1 MSTWGTNIDYR
12 AGTHLCM
19 CTHMHTRV
27 HACAG
32 AHMHANTCAYLC
44 RSTHVHTHIHVYA
57 HTQMHIYHH
66 VILQQQVTTLGQDL
80 QPAGWSS
87 LTRAYGASTTVVWP
101 GSPVQSQGMK
111 ERREALHDQKDG
123 YCQNGK
129 YGKNDKDPN
138 ESSPASQAK
147 ADVHHHG
154 PEHLRQFCKSK
165 RNILF

>member
-1 MSTWGTNIDYR
+1 
-12 AGTHLCM
+12 
-19 CTHMHTRV
+19 
-27 HACAG
+27 
-32 AHMHANTCAYLC
+32 
-44 RSTHVHTHIHVYA
+44 
-57 HTQMHIYHH
+57 MHIYHH

-87 LTRAYGASTTVVWP
+87 LTRANGASTTVVWP
-101 GSPVQSQGMK
+101 CSPVQSQGMK

-165 RNILF
+165 RNILNHRVYLASAAFLHTIFVGRHTLESQNSMLR